1 MFILAPCVDGIVELM
16 AINKIIS
23 ITLIKFALV
32 NNFDLIEVVGF
43 TEHFEQSRN
52 SALGSGQV
60 ACPRQSLKKERGK
73 IFLFSLFFIFIKL
86 KI

>member
-1 MFILAPCVDGIVELM
+1 MLIFAPCVDCIVELM

-43 TEHFEQSRN
+43 TEHFEHSRITDLC
-52 SALGSGQV
+52 SSQMA
-60 ACPRQSLKKERGK
+60 
-73 IFLFSLFFIFIKL
+73 
-86 KI
+86 